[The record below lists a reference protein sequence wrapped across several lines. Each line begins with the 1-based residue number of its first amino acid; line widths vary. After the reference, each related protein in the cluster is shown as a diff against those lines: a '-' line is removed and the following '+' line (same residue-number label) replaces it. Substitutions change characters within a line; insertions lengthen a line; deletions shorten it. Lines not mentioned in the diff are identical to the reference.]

1 MGAAEERI
9 RQLFDEGTSRLMDDL
24 TPTIHWLG
32 EGRVDGRRVYACAGV
47 PEAGRV
53 DILECFHRKVAWLE
67 RVLADPAPVVWLH
80 DAPPQAPGGRT
91 PIPANSDELLASG
104 AGVGRAF
111 CLQARLNERAP
122 QISASFGDLG
132 AAQTFPLRLA
142 DFVLLKRGSHAWIG
156 RPDAV
161 KLMLGAAP
169 DAERLGGAEM
179 HCTVSGVGDGLFERD
194 EEALDWIRACLGC
207 LPSRAGEVPPVAGAK
222 EPEGTPEE
230 MAAAI
235 PTDLNK
241 PFEMKRVLRGII
253 DAGSWVEVQALY
265 AREALTGFARVGG
278 DPVGVLANN
287 SSARGGGIFP
297 ETCRKMERFIRYCD
311 QWGLPMVFLADN
323 PGLMVGEDSERSG
336 MLRAAADLVRAL
348 ASCCAP
354 RICFVA
360 RKAYTV
366 GLYAM
371 SGPGFEPA
379 RFWAAPGASISVFGP
394 KALDRFAQDRDLPEA
409 AREAIREMH
418 HHAVE
423 PRDYEDKG
431 YLDGVIEWADIR
443 GRLEE
448 FLRETAA
455 ER

>member
-1 MGAAEERI
+1 MSVAEERV
-9 RQLFDEGTSRLMDDL
+9 RQLLDPGTYRAMDDWA
-24 TPTIHWLG
+24 PTIHLLG
-32 EGRVDGRRVYACAGV
+32 EGNIHGRRVYVCAGV
-47 PEAGRV
+47 PEASRV

-161 KLMLGAAP
+161 KLMLGSAP

-179 HCTVSGVGDGLFERD
+179 HCTVSGVGDGLFDRD
-194 EEALDWIRACLGC
+194 EEALDWIRACLSC
-207 LPSRAGEVPPVAGAK
+207 LPSRAGETAPVAAARA
-222 EPEGTPEE
+222 PEGTAEE

-235 PTDLNK
+235 PPDLNK
-241 PFEMKRVLRGII
+241 PFDMRPVVRGII
-253 DAGSWVEVQALY
+253 DAGSWVGVQELY

-278 DPVGVLANN
+278 HPVGVLANN
-287 SSARGGGIFP
+287 SSARGGVIFP
-297 ETCRKMERFIRYCD
+297 ESCRKMSRFIRYCD

-336 MLRAAADLVRAL
+336 MLSAAADLVRAL
-348 ASCCAP
+348 AVSQVP
-354 RICFVA
+354 RVCFVV

-394 KALDRFAQDRDLPEA
+394 KALDLFAQDRDLPEA
-409 AREAIREMH
+409 ARTAIRAMH
-418 HHAVE
+418 HHALN
-423 PRDYEDKG
+423 PHDYEMKG
-431 YLDGVIEWADIR
+431 YLDGVIEWPDLR
-443 GRLEE
+443 GRLEA
-448 FLRETAA
+448 FLEK
-455 ER
+455 